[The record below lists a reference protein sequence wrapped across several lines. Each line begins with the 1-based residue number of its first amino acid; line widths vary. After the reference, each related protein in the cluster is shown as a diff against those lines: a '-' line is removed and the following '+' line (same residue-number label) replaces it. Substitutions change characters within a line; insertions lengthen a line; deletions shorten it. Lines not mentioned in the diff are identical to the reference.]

1 MIKSF
6 AHKGLRRLF
15 ETGKSRG
22 VAAGLQKRLIRQMDV
37 LNAALVAQDMNLP
50 GYRFHELRGDRR
62 GTYSVTVS
70 GNWRLTFKF
79 QNGDA
84 HDVDLEDYH

>member
-1 MIKSF
+1 
-6 AHKGLRRLF
+6 
-15 ETGKSRG
+15 
-22 VAAGLQKRLIRQMDV
+22 MDV